1 METGQGQEASST
13 DPREIVS
20 SWMQVGAAWAGL
32 RADAFLFHE
41 LPVVSRTRI
50 RQKVQTG
57 EALLNGHRFSTSTRL
72 RAGDRIRMTWRG
84 TPVPDAGPD
93 FQVLYEDEDLMVV
106 NKPAGIA
113 THPMGRRQAGTV
125 VQFARRRLEARIR
138 ASLERGDRSFY
149 PTVVNRLDVQTSG
162 IVILALTRG
171 VHKQMQAMAA
181 ARVVRREYLALVE
194 GRIRED
200 EGLIDLP
207 IGFDLASPVRLKMAC
222 RPDGKESRTRY
233 EVAERLPAHT
243 LVRVFPQT
251 GRQHQIRVHF
261 AAIGHPVAGDLLY
274 KDESRFLAEQEQTR
288 SPAGTVGAPRPA
300 ARHGLHARRVGFTH
314 PVTGAELSVEAEIPG
329 DFAAMIAAAR
339 TARL

>member
-1 METGQGQEASST
+1 M
-13 DPREIVS
+13 I
-20 SWMQVGAAWAGL
+20 VGAAWAGL

-41 LPVVSRTRI
+41 LPAVSRTRI
-50 RQKVQTG
+50 RQKVQAG
-57 EALLNGHRFSTSTRL
+57 EAFLNGHRFSTSTRL
-72 RAGDRIRMTWRG
+72 RAGDRIRIEWRG
-84 TPVPDAGPD
+84 TPDQGACPDLEI
-93 FQVLYEDEDLMVV
+93 LYEDGYLMAV

-171 VHKQMQAMAA
+171 VHKEMQAMAA
-181 ARVVRREYLALVE
+181 ARRVRREYLVLVE
-194 GRIRED
+194 GLIRED

-207 IGFDLASPVRLKMAC
+207 IGFDRSSRVRLKMAC

-233 EVAERLPAHT
+233 EVAERFAAHT
-243 LVRVFPQT
+243 LARVFPET

-274 KDESRFLAEQEQTR
+274 KDELRFLADQEQAR
-288 SPAGTVGAPRPA
+288 SPASLAGAPRPA
-300 ARHGLHARRVGFTH
+300 GRHGLHARRVIFTH
-314 PVTGAELSVEAEIPG
+314 PATGAELSIEAGVPG
-329 DFAAMIAAAR
+329 DFAAMVEAAR
-339 TARL
+339 AE